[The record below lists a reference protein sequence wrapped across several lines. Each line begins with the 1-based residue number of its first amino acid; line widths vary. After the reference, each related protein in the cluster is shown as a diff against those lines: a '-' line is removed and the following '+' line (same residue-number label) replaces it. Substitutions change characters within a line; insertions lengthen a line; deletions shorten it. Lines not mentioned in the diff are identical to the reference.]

1 MNGVKTFLIV
11 TAFIIIAAAGI
22 FYAKSKSSNNDG
34 NDTVASMNESGQV
47 AGTQTTNSNSTDR
60 KVISTADAEII
71 YFYSE
76 TCPHCKVVKKFILDN
91 DIDKMLPLQY
101 LEVNGDSINQSLYK
115 EKQNQCNNLT
125 ENDKGG
131 VPFMYTPEKC
141 VIGDTPIIDYFKA
154 KLGI

>member
-11 TAFIIIAAAGI
+11 AAFIIIAAAGI
-22 FYAKSKSSNNDG
+22 FYAKSKSSNNNSNG
-34 NDTVASMNESGQV
+34 TVASTNESGQV
-47 AGTQTTNSNSTDR
+47 AGTQTANSNSANR
-60 KVISTADAEII
+60 EVVSTADADII

-101 LEVNGDSINQSLYK
+101 LEVNGNNANQALFK
-115 EKQNQCNNLT
+115 EKQNQCKDLSD
-125 ENDKGG
+125 EDKGG

-141 VIGDTPIIDYFKA
+141 IVGDTPIIDYFNT
-154 KLGI
+154 KLGM